1 MTNLV
6 LIAKETL
13 PGKVKTRLHP
23 PLSLEQAAELAAAS
37 IADTLRA
44 TSRLNASTRIL
55 AFDGDP
61 RNVPAGAEHFSV
73 LPQVDGTLD
82 FRLGAIFDY
91 CQGPTLLIGMDT
103 PQMTAE
109 HLAPAFE
116 SWPHDIDAWFGP
128 ASDGGF
134 WALALKN
141 PTGDLL
147 RGIPMSR
154 RDTGRH
160 QLKRLVDAGL
170 RVGMLPEL
178 TDVDTIENAFDVAAI
193 APDGGFARTLER
205 FHVTEGSLV

>member
-23 PLSLEQAAELAAAS
+23 PLSLEQAAELAAVS
-37 IADTLRA
+37 ISDTLRGTA
-44 TSRLNASTRIL
+44 HLPTTGRIL

-61 RNVPAGAEHFSV
+61 AHVPAGAENFFL

-82 FRLGAIFDY
+82 LRLGAIFDF

-103 PQMTAE
+103 PQITAAD
-109 HLAPAFE
+109 LAPAFE
-116 SWPHDIDAWFGP
+116 AWPDDIDAWFGP

-134 WALALKN
+134 WALGLKN

-147 RGIPMSR
+147 RGIPMSQS
-154 RDTGRH
+154 DTGRH
-160 QLKRLVDAGL
+160 QLKRLMDAGL

-193 APDGGFARTLER
+193 APHSEFARTLER
-205 FHVTEGSLV
+205 FRVTESSLV